1 LMLRS
6 VVAGKMLTKKMSIP
20 TETTRRGQSASRWS
34 QEARNLGRPV
44 KILHEADLKRMAA
57 CW

>member
-1 LMLRS
+1 MLRS